1 MRLRRKSL
9 QRLAE
14 AATDYVRQKADAQP
28 QATQDAAAA
37 IVAGGG
43 VLVVSIAMS
52 PAGVMVDARA
62 VQKDG
67 PSIELGGDMVAA
79 GNRAAAI
86 RLR

>member
-1 MRLRRKSL
+1 MKLRRTAL
-9 QRLAE
+9 ERLVA
-14 AATDYVRQKADAQP
+14 AATDYVREKADGQP

-43 VLVVSIAMS
+43 VLVVSVALS

-67 PSIELGGDMVAA
+67 PSVVLGADMVPA
-79 GNRAAAI
+79 GNQAGA
-86 RLR
+86 RLK